1 MNHEIRTFNCAHVT
15 LVLRHTRIF
24 LNGILIAEYVGA
36 NAAWDKFNSIADAIA
51 LANIV
56 PDETGDDTPCP

>member
-1 MNHEIRTFNCAHVT
+1 MEHTRTFTCAHVN
-15 LVLRHTRIF
+15 LSLDDKRLY
-24 LNGILIAEYVGA
+24 LNGILIAQYVGA
-36 NAAWDKFNSIADAIA
+36 SAAFDKFERLSDAIA